1 MNPVDGTLH
10 CVEHGWL
17 QGGDLEDV
25 LARLPAEP
33 PLLQSKAARF
43 PLLVG
48 IVDWIA
54 SRLPARC
61 EVVPS
66 YGDYEATFRTLER
79 IRDISKPFRRDAK

>member
-1 MNPVDGTLH
+1 MIRHNLRRVRMNPVDGTLH

-17 QGGDLEDV
+17 QGNELEDV
-25 LARLPAEP
+25 LGRLPTNP
-33 PLLQSKAARF
+33 DTLLLSARF

-61 EVVPS
+61 EV
-66 YGDYEATFRTLER
+66 
-79 IRDISKPFRRDAK
+79 IR